1 MLRIRSYRRRF
12 SLLVVTAVIVAI
24 VLVGAGVAV
33 LAPWE
38 YYSDFPSGCIGNMRA
53 GSTDEEGLLR
63 YSWVGTAEEFERCIS
78 EIESYLGAETVDF
91 SKLEDDGSL
100 DPVSYQFSIRP
111 PEGYLPEG
119 LPAFPADWMEGMH
132 GAIFI
137 PADVYREDAVV
148 DPECAEF
155 WVVIDDVPSD
165 DYPPDVDPDEWVP
178 LGWTGPEE
186 EFERC
191 KDRYLQ

>member
-1 MLRIRSYRRRF
+1 MLRILAHRRRF
-12 SLLVVTAVIVAI
+12 SLLVVTVVIVVI
-24 VLVGAGVAV
+24 VLVAAGVAV

-38 YYSDFPSGCIGNMRA
+38 YYSDFPSGCIGYMRA
-53 GSTDEEGLLR
+53 DSTYEEGWLR
-63 YSWVGTAEEFERCIS
+63 YSWAGTSEEFERCIY
-78 EIESYLGAETVDF
+78 EIESHLGAETVDF

-119 LPAFPADWMEGMH
+119 LPDFPADWMEGMH
-132 GAIFI
+132 DMIFI

-155 WVVIDDVPSD
+155 WVVIGDVPSD
-165 DYPPDVDPDEWVP
+165 DYPPDVDPGEWVP

-191 KDRYLQ
+191 KDNYLQ